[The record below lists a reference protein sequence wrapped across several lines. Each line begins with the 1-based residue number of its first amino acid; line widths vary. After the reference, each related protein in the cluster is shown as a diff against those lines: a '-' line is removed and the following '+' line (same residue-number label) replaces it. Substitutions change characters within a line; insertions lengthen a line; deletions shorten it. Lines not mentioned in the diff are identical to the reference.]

1 MEKHVACNRPFSSLG
16 YFRKSC
22 ESTWRTCIN
31 LYCVTLTYVR
41 LRSGHMTHEKGR
53 LEPAYR
59 LTIVPGRSFHSRLS
73 LFFLQLSAAFP
84 GFARRDYNSY
94 PVHCFNWCKKTMCCF
109 LALRRNTQAPL
120 FQFDA
125 SSLFCFWR
133 ELLSLDIEIPFKMYR
148 THSCTVLWIYI
159 IVLYKLHLRK

>member
-1 MEKHVACNRPFSSLG
+1 
-16 YFRKSC
+16 
-22 ESTWRTCIN
+22 
-31 LYCVTLTYVR
+31 
-41 LRSGHMTHEKGR
+41 MTHEKGL

-84 GFARRDYNSY
+84 GFARRDHNSY
-94 PVHCFNWCKKTMCCF
+94 PVHCFNWCKKKMCF
-109 LALRRNTQAPL
+109 LALRRNIQAPL

-148 THSCTVLWIYI
+148 TYNTI
-159 IVLYKLHLRK
+159 LYYGYT